1 MGIISKSRIK
11 SPWVIHV
18 NCTAC
23 NGCDIE
29 VVAALTPVYDLE
41 RFGIVNVGNPKHADV
56 MLVTGVIN
64 NRTARIIKNLYDQMP
79 EPKAVV
85 AIGACGGTGG
95 IFAEC
100 YNVIGGI
107 DKVVPVDA
115 YVPGCPPRPEA
126 LIDAVVA
133 ALGKMEEKA
142 QQMKQKARER
152 KAAHARE
159 AKANA

>member
-1 MGIISKSRIK
+1 MGIINTSRMK
-11 SPWVIHV
+11 SPWIIHV

-29 VVAALTPVYDLE
+29 VVAALTPLFDVE

-56 MLVTGVIN
+56 MVVTGCVN
-64 NRTARIIKNLYDQMP
+64 PKTARVLKNLYDQMP
-79 EPKAVV
+79 EPKLVL

-100 YNVIGGI
+100 YNVLGGP
-107 DKVVPVDA
+107 DKVIPVDA

-126 LIDAVVA
+126 IIDGAVA
-133 ALGKMEEKA
+133 ALGLFEEKA
-142 QQMKQKARER
+142 KQMKEKAK
-152 KAAHARE
+152 KAAE
-159 AKANA
+159 LEKAKA